1 MVKEI
6 IYRIGQRVKYTRMK
20 DGALAQR
27 DRSSVDGI
35 AVGNIKNQHRG
46 YLESGPPLQY
56 IFEEGKLLGQ
66 FPDGLTAQQ
75 YIRKQF
81 LEMYKNNTGYFTSS
95 TSSKTYWETLGV
107 SFNIPGKTDSE
118 ILSIWLSS
126 KTESSTFLN
135 FIIVK

>member
-6 IYRIGQRVKYTRMK
+6 IYPIGQRVKYTRVK
-20 DGALAQR
+20 DGAFAQR

-35 AVGNIKNQHRG
+35 AGGNIKNQHRG

-75 YIRKQF
+75 YVRKQF
-81 LEMYKNNTGYFTSS
+81 LEMYRVNPGYFLNS
-95 TSSKTYWETLGV
+95 TTFAYWKNIFPIILNEADSATLLLELNKV
-107 SFNIPGKTDSE
+107 DFSAP
-118 ILSIWLSS
+118 
-126 KTESSTFLN
+126 FLQ
-135 FIIVK
+135 FITVK